1 MHTLPAGKYFI
12 GDPFLVIPSE
22 LWDDFINQFE
32 GEDEQLMEFQGHEVW
47 VANTGLNDVNFTC
60 QRNEY
65 ENVSGFYAVIP
76 AELLSET
83 VDGEL
88 EDLGLV
94 AEFKR
99 IFNVSTDG
107 RVIDVGKYTIKPT
120 VDDFG
125 DYDEDDYE
133 ELSF

>member
-12 GDPFLVIPSE
+12 GDPFLVIPQDI
-22 LWDDFINQFE
+22 WDDFIDKFE
-32 GEDEQLMEFQGHEVW
+32 GEEEQLMELKGHEIW
-47 VANTGLNDVNFTC
+47 MANTGLNDVGFTC

-76 AELLSET
+76 VELVEELH
-83 VDGEL
+83 DGEL
-88 EDLGLV
+88 DDLGFV

-120 VDDFG
+120 VDDYG
-125 DYDEDDYE
+125 DHEDDDYE

>member
-1 MHTLPAGKYFI
+1 MIIYKLGNTTTTQK
-12 GDPFLVIPSE
+12 SE
-22 LWDDFINQFE
+22 KQSFFK
-32 GEDEQLMEFQGHEVW
+32 F
-47 VANTGLNDVNFTC
+47 
-60 QRNEY
+60 
-65 ENVSGFYAVIP
+65 SAVIP

-120 VDDFG
+120 VDDNDDF
-125 DYDEDDYE
+125 DEDDYE